1 MNIGT
6 VVEGPTDRLVLEAVL
21 NKLCPG
27 EHRYFTLQ
35 PAETLGQTGTGWK
48 GVRRWCRETWRRED
62 SSLDKI
68 LSGDTGPALD
78 LLVIQVDADIAAE
91 LNLQEGEKLPIP
103 NVPQPCPPAAAT
115 ANQLRRVIA
124 RWLQLDDFPPP
135 VILAIPAQN
144 TESWTFAAFF
154 PEDELCT
161 RADYECIESGYNRPG
176 YRLTLKK
183 YGKLLRRTS
192 GGVIKK
198 PVRSYRRAGPQIAA
212 KWDTVCRIC
221 SQAQQFTEDVAGLLS
236 VRS

>member
-35 PAETLGQTGTGWK
+35 PAETFGKMGTGWK
-48 GVRRWCRETWRRED
+48 GVRRWCRKTWQREG

-68 LSGDTGPALD
+68 LSSDTGPALD
-78 LLVIQVDADIAAE
+78 LLVIQVDADIATE
-91 LNLQEGEKLPIP
+91 HDLQEGEKSPIP
-103 NVPQPCPPAAAT
+103 DVQQPCPPVVAT
-115 ANQLRRVIA
+115 TNQLRCVIA

-135 VILAIPAQN
+135 VLLAIPAQN
-144 TESWTFAAFF
+144 TESWTFAALF

-161 RADYECIESGYNRPG
+161 RADYECIESGHNRPSS
-176 YRLTLKK
+176 RLTLKK

-192 GGVIKK
+192 GGKIKK
-198 PVRSYRRAGPQIAA
+198 PVRSYRQVGPQIAA
-212 KWDTVCRIC
+212 KWATVCLIC